1 MRIRTLLF
9 ASYRDISGSDAVE
22 LDLHDNATVSDLLAA
37 LRAQGG
43 VWANLPASAAV
54 AVNHRYAQHDLQL
67 SESDEVALI
76 PPVAGG

>member
-9 ASYRDISGSDAVE
+9 ASYRDIAGADAVE
-22 LDLHDNATVSDLLAA
+22 LEVDDDATVSDLVGA

-43 VWANLPASAAV
+43 AWASLPAHAAV
-54 AVNHRYAQHDLQL
+54 AVNHRYAEHDVRLQ
-67 SESDEVALI
+67 ETDEVALI